1 MNTDMQTVSTSAHN
15 RAVRPGA
22 SKGEAERAPQ
32 LEAFERYLAIH
43 TDTEGWFAEE
53 AAAAWDALLAFQ
65 RRRGQAGNLLEIGVW
80 HGKSAALL
88 ALHTDFSRETCVL
101 VDRYMNDPV
110 VESTLDRARP
120 DWREA
125 VNLVR
130 IDSARLVV
138 DPLVVE
144 GFASFRWIHIDGEH
158 SARAVSSDL
167 SLAATL
173 LAEDG
178 IVCLDDFLSWLYPQ
192 VTEAVFRYLR
202 ENPDHFSLFLCGHN
216 KGYLARTH
224 FVHEYLGFCDRELL
238 DEIEARGFEPMLA
251 KTTYPAELNCFSLGP
266 RSANVRRRGPDWEQG
281 RIRI

>member
-1 MNTDMQTVSTSAHN
+1 MHDTSTSAPNH
-15 RAVRPGA
+15 ALPGA
-22 SKGEAERAPQ
+22 GPTRGASRASRHD
-32 LEAFERYLAIH
+32 EFERYRAIH
-43 TDTEGWFAEE
+43 AETEGWFAEE
-53 AAAAWDALLAFQ
+53 AAATWDALLAFQ
-65 RRRGQAGNLLEIGVW
+65 RRGGRSGNLLEIGVW

-88 ALHTDFSRETCVL
+88 ALHTDASREACVL
-101 VDRYMNDPV
+101 VDRYLDAAR
-110 VESTLDRARP
+110 VESTLERTRA
-120 DWREA
+120 DWRDA
-125 VNLVR
+125 ARLVR
-130 IDSARLVV
+130 SDSARLVV
-138 DPLVVE
+138 DPLVVD

-167 SLAATL
+167 SLAQTL

-192 VTEAVFRYLR
+192 VSEAVFRYLR

-238 DEIEARGFEPMLA
+238 DEVEARGHQPMLA

-266 RSANVRRRGPDWEQG
+266 RIANARRRGPDWEQG

>member
-1 MNTDMQTVSTSAHN
+1 MDTTSPVPTDGAI
-15 RAVRPGA
+15 PGA
-22 SKGEAERAPQ
+22 SARRHRKDSASG
-32 LEAFERYLAIH
+32 LLDRYREVYAR
-43 TDTEGWFAEE
+43 TDGWFAEE
-53 AAAAWDALLAFQ
+53 AAATWDALLGLQ
-65 RRRGQAGNLLEIGVW
+65 RRRGQAGNLLEVGVW

-88 ALHTDFSRETCVL
+88 ALHADASRETCVL
-101 VDRYMNDPV
+101 VDRYLDEQRV
-110 VESTLDRARP
+110 TETLERTRS

-125 VNLVR
+125 VHLLR

-138 DPLVVE
+138 DPLVVD

-158 SARAVSSDL
+158 SARAVYSDL
-167 SLAATL
+167 SLAQTL

-178 IVCLDDFLSWLYPQ
+178 VVCLDDFLSWLYPQ

-202 ENPDHFSLFLCGHN
+202 DNPDHFSLFLCGHN

-224 FVHEYLGFCDRELL
+224 FVHELLDFCDRHLL
-238 DEIEARGFEPMLA
+238 DEVEARGHRPMLA

-266 RSANVRRRGPDWEQG
+266 RIANARRRGPDWEQG